1 MRGALARPLHGRYRA
16 ALQLQAAVNRSR
28 AHAQW
33 CRSRACQTL
42 QRTVRKAVASRAWV
56 RVRRHRAAV
65 RLQSSARCSLR
76 QREWGRLLSTRLMQA
91 VLRRA
96 LHAPEWAR
104 SRASLTLECSAR
116 RALQQR
122 RWLQVGI
129 LSAAPRRQLA
139 QAQLAA
145 EVAALRRDE
154 ERASEALACAR
165 SLRGAGTFRELFG
178 SLQPLITHLSS
189 HSSSSIRATLEELDA
204 FEGKLCQA
212 REREEVLAELQE
224 NIRGMIAPRNS
235 DSCSREQLED
245 PIKRRDAVYIPV
257 PSLFQARRGS
267 NSGAFAQAREA
278 AIADLQQIIG
288 DWGAAEERLGKE
300 LNRMDAE
307 LRDDGSVAL
316 LPPPQVLSAPVGL
329 GLLAR
334 LQVVCPHFASDKLL
348 SRADGR
354 S

>member
-1 MRGALARPLHGRYRA
+1 
-16 ALQLQAAVNRSR
+16 
-28 AHAQW
+28 
-33 CRSRACQTL
+33 
-42 QRTVRKAVASRAWV
+42 
-56 RVRRHRAAV
+56 
-65 RLQSSARCSLR
+65 
-76 QREWGRLLSTRLMQA
+76 
-91 VLRRA
+91 
-96 LHAPEWAR
+96 
-104 SRASLTLECSAR
+104 
-116 RALQQR
+116 
-122 RWLQVGI
+122 VGI

-204 FEGKLCQA
+204 FAGKLRQA

-224 NIRGMIAPRNS
+224 NIRGMVAPRNS

-257 PSLFQARRGS
+257 PSLFQARTGS

-278 AIADLQQIIG
+278 AIAELQQIIG